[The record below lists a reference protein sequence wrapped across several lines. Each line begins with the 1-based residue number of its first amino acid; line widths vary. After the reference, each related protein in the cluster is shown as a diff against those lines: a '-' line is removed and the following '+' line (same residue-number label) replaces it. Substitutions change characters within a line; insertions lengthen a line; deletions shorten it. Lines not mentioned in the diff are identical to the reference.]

1 MKRGSY
7 MNSAAY
13 SPFARAQREEQQAR
27 WLLWQMQSVEIESDQ
42 PQESAPPREAQMVSV
57 PAPQH
62 RRYDAVVRRMQQARQ
77 QTGAY
82 SAWT

>member
-1 MKRGSY
+1 MLQSG
-7 MNSAAY
+7 Y
-13 SPFARAQREEQQAR
+13 SPFAQSEREEQQAR